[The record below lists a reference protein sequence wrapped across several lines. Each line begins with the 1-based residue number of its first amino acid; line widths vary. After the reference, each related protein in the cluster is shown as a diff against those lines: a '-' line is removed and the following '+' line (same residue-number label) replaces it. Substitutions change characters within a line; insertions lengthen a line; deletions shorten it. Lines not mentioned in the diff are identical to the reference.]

1 MATFTATLAADF
13 RDLDIYKTIRS
24 SIFIPDA
31 ANGGAGGF
39 KAQFALTS
47 WVQIKG
53 FGFAYATTPF
63 GTVPY
68 LGTTTST
75 ETYINGK
82 LAYTVTGL
90 SITQQQAG
98 VYINLSAAKVRDA
111 VFGGA
116 DTLIGSKFD
125 DILDGFG
132 GGDTMKGGAG
142 NDTYFVDSSADT
154 VIEIVGGGTLDTV
167 KARVSYT
174 LQAKQEIEALS
185 AADAKGTAK
194 LALTGNEF
202 ANTITGN
209 AGDNRIDG
217 RAGADVMKGLA
228 GSDTYFVDNALD
240 QVIESAKDRGTD
252 TVVTTVSYKLGA
264 GQAIEQLSADV
275 STKLTNSAKIDLTGN
290 AFANTIKG
298 NAAANVI
305 NGGGASKTG
314 AGADTL
320 FGLGGKDTFVF
331 DSAILTTKGAVIADN
346 VAHLA
351 DFSVIDDT
359 ITLAKSV
366 FAGLTADTKGVLV
379 ADQFKDIG
387 KPGAKVDASDR
398 VLYDS
403 KSGALF
409 YDKDGS
415 GAAAAIKFA
424 TIDTFKTQVDSH
436 GVSTVS
442 HLDFLIG

>member
-1 MATFTATLAADF
+1 MATFTAYAAADF
-13 RDLDIYKTIRS
+13 RGLDIYQNIRTAL
-24 SIFIPDA
+24 FIPDA
-31 ANGGAGGF
+31 ANGGTGGF
-39 KAQFALTS
+39 KAQFAVAS
-47 WVQIKG
+47 WVQITG
-53 FGFAYATTPF
+53 FGFAYAATPF

-68 LGTTTST
+68 VGTTTATS
-75 ETYINGK
+75 TYINAV

-90 SITQQQAG
+90 SITQEQAG
-98 VYINLSAAKVRDA
+98 KYIVMPAAEVSNI
-111 VFGGA
+111 VFGGS
-116 DTLIGSKFD
+116 DTLIGSKFAD
-125 DILDGFG
+125 TLDGFG
-132 GGDTMKGGAG
+132 GADTMKGGAG
-142 NDTYFVDSSADT
+142 NDTYYVDSSADS
-154 VIEIVGGGTLDTV
+154 VIELAGGGTLDTV
-167 KARVSYT
+167 LARVSYT

-185 AADAKGTAK
+185 AASAKSTAK
-194 LALTGNEF
+194 LVLTGNEF

-209 AGDNRIDG
+209 AGDNTLNG

-228 GSDTYFVDNALD
+228 GSDTYFVDKVLD

-252 TVVTTVSYKLGA
+252 SVITTVSYKLGA

-275 STKLTNSAKIDLTGN
+275 STKATNTAKIDLTGN
-290 AFANTIKG
+290 EFANTIKG

-305 NGGGASKTG
+305 NGGGASKAG

-331 DSAILTTKGAVIADN
+331 DSAILTAKGAVIAN
-346 VAHLA
+346 TVAHLA

-359 ITLAKSV
+359 IKLSKSV
-366 FAGLTADTKGVLV
+366 FSALTADTKGGLI

-387 KPGAKVDASDR
+387 KLGAKVDASDR

-424 TIDTFKTQVDSH
+424 TIDTFKTQVDSK

>member
-1 MATFTATLAADF
+1 MATFTAYAAADF
-13 RDLDIYKTIRS
+13 KALDIYQNIRS
-24 SIFIPDA
+24 AIFIPDA
-31 ANGGAGGF
+31 ANGGSGGF
-39 KAQFALTS
+39 KAQFAPTS

-53 FGFAYATTPF
+53 FGFVYAATPF
-63 GTVPY
+63 GPVPF
-68 LGTTTST
+68 LGTATSSS
-75 ETYINGK
+75 TYLAGK

-90 SITQQQAG
+90 SITQEQAG
-98 VYINLSAAKVRDA
+98 KYITMPATKVSEI

-116 DTLIGSKFD
+116 DTIIGSKFAD
-125 DILDGFG
+125 TLNGFG

-142 NDTYFVDSSADT
+142 NDTYYVDSSADT
-154 VIEIVGGGTLDTV
+154 VIELAGGGTKDTV
-167 KARVSYT
+167 LASVSYT
-174 LQAKQEIEALS
+174 LQAKQEIEFLS
-185 AADAKGTAK
+185 AADAKGKAK
-194 LALTGNEF
+194 LVLTGNAF
-202 ANTITGN
+202 DNTITGN

-228 GSDTYFVDNALD
+228 GSDTYLVDNVRD
-240 QVIESAKDRGTD
+240 QVIESAKDVGID
-252 TVVTTVSYKLGA
+252 TVVTTVSYKLAA
-264 GQAIEQLSADV
+264 GQAIERLSADV
-275 STKLTNSAKIDLTGN
+275 STKVTNSAKIDLTGN
-290 AFANTIKG
+290 EFANTIKG

-305 NGGGASKTG
+305 NGGGASKAG

-331 DSAILTTKGAVIADN
+331 DSGILTAKGAVIAKND
-346 VAHLA
+346 AHLA
-351 DFSVIDDT
+351 DFSVIDDA
-359 ITLAKSV
+359 IKLSKSV

-387 KPGAKVDASDR
+387 KLGATLDKSDR

-415 GAAAAIKFA
+415 GSAAAIKFA
-424 TIDTFKTQVDSH
+424 TIDTFKTQVDSK

>member
-1 MATFTATLAADF
+1 MATFTAYQAADF
-13 RDLDIYKTIRS
+13 TNLDIYKNIRS

-53 FGFAYATTPF
+53 FGFVYATTPF

-68 LGTTTST
+68 LGTTTATS
-75 ETYINGK
+75 TYIDGK
-82 LAYTVTGL
+82 LAFTVTGL
-90 SITQQQAG
+90 SITQEQAG
-98 VYINLSAAKVRDA
+98 QYITMPASEVRDI

-116 DTLIGSKFD
+116 DTLIGSTFND
-125 DILDGFG
+125 TLDGFG

-154 VIEIVGGGTLDTV
+154 VIEIVGGGRLDTV

-194 LALTGNEF
+194 LVLTGNEF
-202 ANTITGN
+202 RNTITGN

-217 RAGADVMKGLA
+217 KAGADVMNGLA
-228 GSDTYFVDNALD
+228 GSDTYRVDNALD
-240 QVIESAKDRGTD
+240 QVIESVKDRGTD
-252 TVVTTVSYKLGA
+252 SVITTVSYKLAA
-264 GQAIEQLSADV
+264 GQSIENLSADV
-275 STKLTNSAKIDLTGN
+275 STRLTNNAKIDLTGN
-290 AFANTIKG
+290 EFANTIKG

-305 NGGGASKTG
+305 NGGGASKAG
-314 AGADTL
+314 AGADIL
-320 FGLGGKDTFVF
+320 FGLSGKDTFVF
-331 DSAILTTKGAVIADN
+331 DSAILNAKGAVIAGND
-346 VAHLA
+346 AHLA
-351 DFSVIDDT
+351 DFKVIDDT
-359 ITLAKSV
+359 IQLAKSV
-366 FAGLTADTKGVLV
+366 FAGLTADAKGVLV
-379 ADQFKDIG
+379 AEQFKDIG
-387 KPGAKVDASDR
+387 KLGAKVDANDR

-403 KSGALF
+403 KSGALY
-409 YDKDGS
+409 YDKDGLGGS
-415 GAAAAIKFA
+415 AAIKFA
-424 TIDTFKTQVDSH
+424 TIDTFKTQVDTK